1 MICVLGDGAWGTTL
15 ALVLA
20 RKGFDVC
27 LWGAFKEN
35 IEQIISYRENRAYLP
50 GIDLPDKIRPV
61 SDISR
66 AIDGVEFIVL
76 AIPSRFVKGV
86 LLNIH
91 QKGLSISRMCIAVKG
106 MDLEEKKTMSELC
119 TEIFPNITLAVLSG
133 PAIAKEVALQ
143 QPTALV
149 CASQDSDFALFLQEV
164 FYSDYLRIYH
174 SDDVI
179 GVELG
184 GSLKNVIAIAAG
196 ICDGLGFGT
205 NTKAALLTRGIK
217 EMARFIVARGGR
229 EATAY
234 GISGLGDLMTTAF
247 SPLSRNRSFG
257 EDIAKGRDPKRLLQ
271 ESKKAIEG
279 AYTVSAVSEI
289 ADELGI
295 DMPIT
300 RQVYSVIF
308 ESKSP
313 TLAVKELMLRPLK
326 QE

>member
-15 ALVLA
+15 AIVLA
-20 RKGFDVC
+20 RKGFDVR
-27 LWGAFKEN
+27 LWGAFKEH
-35 IEQIISYRENRAYLP
+35 IEEIVSYRENRAYLP
-50 GIDLPDKIRPV
+50 GIELPDRIRPV
-61 SDISR
+61 SDISV
-66 AIDGVEFIVL
+66 ALDGAEFVVL
-76 AIPSRFVKGV
+76 AIPSRFVKDI
-86 LLNIH
+86 LLNIRH
-91 QKGLSISRMCIAVKG
+91 KGLNISRMCIAVKG
-106 MDLEEKKTMSELC
+106 MDLEERKTMSELC
-119 TEIFPNITLAVLSG
+119 AEIFPNIILAVLSG
-133 PAIAKEVALQ
+133 PAIAREVALQ

-149 CASQDSDFALFLQEV
+149 CASQDSDFALSLQEV

-184 GSLKNVIAIAAG
+184 GSLKNIMAIAAG

-217 EMARFIVARGGR
+217 EMSRFIVARGGR

-257 EDIAKGRDPKRLLQ
+257 EDVARGGEPKRLLQ

-279 AYTVSAVSEI
+279 AHTVSAVKEI

-300 RQVYSVIF
+300 RQVYGVIF
-308 ESKSP
+308 ESKP
-313 TLAVKELMLRPLK
+313 PILAVKELMLRPLK